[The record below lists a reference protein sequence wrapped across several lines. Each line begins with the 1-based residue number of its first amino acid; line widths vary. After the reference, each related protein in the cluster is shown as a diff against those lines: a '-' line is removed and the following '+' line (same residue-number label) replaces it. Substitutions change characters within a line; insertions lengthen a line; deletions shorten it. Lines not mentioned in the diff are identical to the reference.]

1 MTNGQSGERVVLG
14 TIDAGGAYCSR
25 LAAGGGFVFLGG
37 TAIDRSG
44 DLPEAARPQPPYDQS
59 AAARAN
65 AQTRYLFGQYR
76 DLLPKLGSSV
86 EDIVQ
91 LEQYVQRKVHADSYF
106 AVATSGEFMGSAR
119 PAAATAQV
127 GDYFPADAAVS
138 VTGLALIPDAAAGF
152 EKTYPGEEAGGNR
165 KFSEAIAAG
174 PYYFTTIF
182 PSDRKAGV
190 PAEVKVPEWIWSGS
204 EIKREAQWGLKV
216 LAERLESVGASL
228 ADVVDYTVFLTDA
241 ADLYE
246 FDEVLR
252 KALGPDAPSRTV
264 IPSKG
269 FALPR
274 REGAFG
280 HGDGAPRSEIQFR
293 CLLPGKG
300 ATKTIVDGPGAG
312 FGYQSAGV
320 KAGPLLWLSSQV
332 ADTDQ
337 RGGAAQEVAGA
348 FAKLET
354 TCRNAGTDLTSL
366 LRVRAI
372 FTDAADVPVFFAA
385 LREAVPS
392 DPPAVAIAVVDRP
405 LHDAGASVAIDGVAL
420 VGGK

>member
-1 MTNGQSGERVVLG
+1 MTDGQSGDRVVLG
-14 TIDAGGAYCSR
+14 TIDAGGVYCSR

-37 TAIDRSG
+37 TAIDASG
-44 DLPEAARPQPPYDQS
+44 GLSEEARPQPPYDQS

-76 DLLPKLGSSV
+76 DLLPKLGSSI

-127 GDYFPADAAVS
+127 GDYFPADAAIS
-138 VTGLALIPDAAAGF
+138 VTGLALIPDAASGF

-174 PYYFTTIF
+174 PYFFTTIF
-182 PSDRKAGV
+182 PSDRKTGV

-204 EIKREAQWGLKV
+204 EIKREAQWGVKV
-216 LAERLESVGASL
+216 LEERLEGVGASL
-228 ADVVDYTVFLTDA
+228 SDVIDYTVFLTDA
-241 ADLYE
+241 SDLYE
-246 FDEVLR
+246 LDQVLR
-252 KALGPDAPSRTV
+252 KAIGEAAPSRTV

-280 HGDGAPRSEIQFR
+280 HGDGAPRMEAQFR
-293 CLLPGKG
+293 VLLPGKG
-300 ATKTIVDGPGAG
+300 ASKTIVPGPGAG

-320 KAGPLLWLSSQV
+320 RAGSLLWLSSQV
-332 ADTDQ
+332 ADSDQ
-337 RGGAAQEVAGA
+337 RGTAAQEVASA
-348 FAKLET
+348 FDKLEA
-354 TCRNAGTDLTSL
+354 TCRNAGTDLSNL
-366 LRVRAI
+366 LRVRAVLRRQS
-372 FTDAADVPVFFAA
+372 DVPVFFAA
-385 LREAVPS
+385 LRKAVPN
-392 DPPAVAIAVVDRP
+392 DPPAVALAVVDGP

-420 VGGK
+420 VGE